1 MTVRWARLEL
11 ADELEAAYEGV
22 KDAEAAY
29 IARLSELVDIRT
41 LQGGR
46 GGFDF
51 YADVPGPDMHEVTQQ
66 IVALEYVIEEKYGV
80 HFRTYAIAT
89 PP

>member
-1 MTVRWARLEL
+1 VALTFEEYHRQRIRLEK
-11 ADELEAAYEGV
+11 AVSELRAAERL
-22 KDAEAAY
+22 D
-29 IARLSELVDIRT
+29 RLSALVDLKT

-46 GGFDF
+46 DGYDF
-51 YADVPGPDMHEVTQQ
+51 YADVPGPDMHEITQR
-66 IVALEYVIEEKYGV
+66 IVALEYAIEEEYGI